1 MRVGGHRALR
11 YIAINMTSFSANS
24 LPMPQARRASL
35 LLAAASAVGGSVGPI
50 VVGTGGLVG
59 LAMLSPAQAGLATL
73 PISAYVLGSA
83 LASAPAV
90 LSMRTLGRRA
100 GFMTGA
106 GIGGIGA
113 LLAAAAIHA
122 GSFWLFG
129 CTMLWLGTASAF
141 AQQYRF
147 AAADAAEPDFKA
159 RAIAWVML
167 GGLFTGVIGP
177 QVSIHARKLTP
188 HAPFA
193 GPFIVLAGLFV
204 LAALLLSQLVVPAP
218 PPPAAGV
225 SHGRSAW
232 SVLSQPRFLVAVL
245 VSVAS
250 FVPMTFVMTATP
262 LAMVAHHHSQ
272 SSAQYGIQWH
282 VIAMYAP
289 SFLTGR
295 LINRFGNSAMAASGM
310 LIMAAAVTLALS
322 GTGLAQ
328 FWGALVLLGV
338 GWNFAFI
345 SATTMVA
352 NLYQPEEAFR
362 VQALNEFILFSIV
375 AMASFSSGGVLA
387 SSGWHA
393 VNLLVYPIL
402 VVGIALVVAQARL
415 ERRMATA

>member
-1 MRVGGHRALR
+1 
-11 YIAINMTSFSANS
+11 
-24 LPMPQARRASL
+24 MPQARRASL
-35 LLAAASAVGGSVGPI
+35 LLAAASAIGGSVGPI
-50 VVGTGGLVG
+50 IVGTAGLVG
-59 LAMLSPAQAGLATL
+59 LAMLPPQQAGLATV

-83 LASAPAV
+83 VASVPAA
-90 LSMRTLGRRA
+90 LSMRKLGRRV

-106 GIGGIGA
+106 GIGAIGA
-113 LLAAAAIHA
+113 LLAAAAINTGA
-122 GSFWLFG
+122 FWLFV
-129 CTMLWLGTASAF
+129 CTMVWLGTASAF

-147 AAADAAEPDFKA
+147 AAADAAEPSFKS

-177 QVSIHARKLTP
+177 QVSIHARRLTP

-193 GPFIVLAGLFV
+193 GPFVVLAGLFV
-204 LAALLLSQLVVPAP
+204 IAALLLSQLVVPAP
-218 PPPAAGV
+218 IPRAAGG

-232 SVLSQPRFLVAVL
+232 SVLSQPRFLIAVL

-262 LAMVAHHHSQ
+262 LAMIAHQHSQ
-272 SSAQYGIQWH
+272 SNAQYGIQWH

-289 SFLTGR
+289 SFVTGR
-295 LINRFGNSAMAASGM
+295 LINRFGKSAMAAAGM

-322 GTGLAQ
+322 GTGLMQ

-375 AMASFSSGGVLA
+375 AVASFSSGGVLA
-387 SSGWHA
+387 RSGWHA
-393 VNLLVYPIL
+393 INVLVYPIL
-402 VVGIALVVAQARL
+402 VVGITLVAAQARL
-415 ERRMATA
+415 ERRLAIA